1 MAKVRSPNY
10 PALDLAAALKAV
22 RKALDKDNRNK
33 MSQAALG
40 KHLGHDSL
48 SGPALGKIGALRAYG
63 LIDGKGDE
71 LRITDDAVTALMAP
85 PGSPEGV
92 DTIRR
97 LAAKPSLFQDI
108 QKEFTTPPSAE
119 NLKFWLIKRQFAPE
133 AAEKAANCYLSTMQL
148 AEWGSLDYD
157 PASSEH
163 KEILTEMRRDTAR
176 DVLDRPISLI
186 SYPKAKGPMLQEVIN
201 LAEGPVTLSFPGD
214 LSPESYEEL
223 KASLEL
229 FLRRAQRRAA
239 LRARYDTPEGR
250 AQAEA
255 ELIHRG
261 NQTEADENA
270 SDADQPKKGKRR
282 FL

>member
-97 LAAKPSLFQDI
+97 LAVKPGLFQDI
-108 QKEFTTPPSAE
+108 QKEFSTLPSAE

-133 AAEKAANCYLSTMQL
+133 AAEKAANCYLSTMRL
-148 AEWGSLDYD
+148 AECGSLDYD
-157 PASSEH
+157 PSNSEQQ
-163 KEILTEMRRDTAR
+163 ETLTEMRRDTAR
-176 DVLDRPISLI
+176 EARDLLDRPISSI
-186 SYPKAKGPMLQEVIN
+186 SYPKAKGPMLQEVFY
-201 LAEGPVTLSFPGD
+201 LDEGPVTLSFPGD
-214 LSPESYEEL
+214 LSQESYVEL

-229 FLRRAQRRAA
+229 FLLRAHRRALRQRQE
-239 LRARYDTPEGR
+239 EGDG
-250 AQAEA
+250 
-255 ELIHRG
+255 H
-261 NQTEADENA
+261 
-270 SDADQPKKGKRR
+270 
-282 FL
+282 